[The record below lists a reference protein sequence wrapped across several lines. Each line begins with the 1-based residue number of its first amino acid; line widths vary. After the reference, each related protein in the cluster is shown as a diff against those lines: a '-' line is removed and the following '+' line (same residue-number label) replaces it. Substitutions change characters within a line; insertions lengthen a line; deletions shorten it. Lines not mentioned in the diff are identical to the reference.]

1 MVFLSVIGWSK
12 SGKTTFIER
21 LIPALRKRGMEVVT
35 VKHHPEGGELDIP
48 GKDTWRHRQAGAKGS
63 MLLTPKG
70 FSYVEDAPEE
80 TSLNKL
86 RAIFGGADLVLVEG
100 MKEGP
105 FPKLEVY
112 REELGK
118 PLLAERVKGV
128 IAIITE
134 ASPSVDLPI
143 FRPDEEEKVV
153 DFISERLIR
162 NEKEKEIEMI
172 ADGKIV
178 TLNPFVRGLLHR
190 LIQAILL
197 SLKGTEGV
205 QEVTL
210 YWRKVKDGKD

>member
-1 MVFLSVIGWSK
+1 
-12 SGKTTFIER
+12 
-21 LIPALRKRGMEVVT
+21 
-35 VKHHPEGGELDIP
+35 
-48 GKDTWRHRQAGAKGS
+48 
-63 MLLTPKG
+63 
-70 FSYVEDAPEE
+70 
-80 TSLNKL
+80 
-86 RAIFGGADLVLVEG
+86 
-100 MKEGP
+100 
-105 FPKLEVY
+105 
-112 REELGK
+112 
-118 PLLAERVKGV
+118 
-128 IAIITE
+128 
-134 ASPSVDLPI
+134 VDLPL

-210 YWRKVKDGKD
+210 YWRKVKDGKG